1 MLLTTALSSFKG
13 DGGPRLYTT
22 EIATAAQQIAAQHG
36 TAQAGAGIVAAT
48 GGNTA
53 VSGGTVTGGA
63 LRHSQCLL
71 VLRVAGVHL
80 HRRLVI
86 ALGLVQPAPLEAD
99 GSLQEVPE
107 DLWHI
112 QTEEGAIPDTL
123 SEDVL
128 YEIHVLVQ
136 DGGTFDLSE
145 NEKEIKVSVVAAQ

>member
-1 MLLTTALSSFKG
+1 M
-13 DGGPRLYTT
+13 
-22 EIATAAQQIAAQHG
+22 
-36 TAQAGAGIVAAT
+36 
-48 GGNTA
+48 
-53 VSGGTVTGGA
+53 
-63 LRHSQCLL
+63 
-71 VLRVAGVHL
+71 
-80 HRRLVI
+80 
-86 ALGLVQPAPLEAD
+86 PA
-99 GSLQEVPE
+99 